1 MIPPSLLNQ
10 ISPPPPLIKKCLKI
24 NKPPGGLNKGYTLFH
39 KYSHFNNVPLFL
51 SLILC
56 YLMIIIELNESLS
69 ELLLLWLP
77 EKPEKLPEIL
87 YVLILPPI
95 LLKVKNELKRVFR
108 FTDPSLN

>member
-1 MIPPSLLNQ
+1 
-10 ISPPPPLIKKCLKI
+10 
-24 NKPPGGLNKGYTLFH
+24 
-39 KYSHFNNVPLFL
+39 
-51 SLILC
+51 
-56 YLMIIIELNESLS
+56 MIIIELNESLS